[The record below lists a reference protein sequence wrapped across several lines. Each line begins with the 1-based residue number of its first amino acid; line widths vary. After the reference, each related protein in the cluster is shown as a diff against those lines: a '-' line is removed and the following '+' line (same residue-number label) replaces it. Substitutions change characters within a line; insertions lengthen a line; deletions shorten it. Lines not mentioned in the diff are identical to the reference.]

1 MPAGTLAALSGAVVP
16 GALATPATAVAGG
29 CALLARA
36 GGAGAGGSGES
47 ADPGGIWLTAYRNIT
62 SSSVRRTTKVE
73 TPSLTIAE
81 WLMAAS

>member
-1 MPAGTLAALSGAVVP
+1 MPAGTLVALPGAVVP
-16 GALATPATAVAGG
+16 GALATPATAGAGG
-29 CALLARA
+29 CALARA

-47 ADPGGIWLTAYRNIT
+47 AGPGGIWLTAYRNIT